1 MKQFWK
7 TILTLSVLYLAMA
20 LILSPTACLSAAKD
34 AIYLCL
40 DLVIPSLF
48 PFFLCSKLFFSLGIS
63 RLAHRLLSPCM
74 YPLFGVSGHGAAAL
88 LLGLVSGYPMGASC
102 VTSLY
107 RQGLC
112 SRTEAERLLT
122 FCNNSGPLF
131 ILTAVGL
138 GMLHHREAG
147 ILLYLTHL
155 LSALLCGVLFRR
167 YGKEKSPS
175 PRLLPPATLPSPLP
189 DLAGAIGSAVTESV
203 EAMGKVCGFIL
214 LFSVFCAA
222 LPQGGP
228 APYLHPFLEITGGIP
243 ALLAEG
249 TLPPT
254 MVLPVI
260 AFFLALSGLSVL
272 LQTASFLHPAGL
284 SLRPYLLGKLVQAP
298 LAALLTALFAH
309 CFPFVIPASLLFSP
323 PTFLPTPKQFLFFVL
338 LQLLACLILFLLFGL
353 MDLFLRHHDK
363 KKKDPH

>member
-228 APYLHPFLEITGGIP
+228 
-243 ALLAEG
+243 
-249 TLPPT
+249 LPPT
-254 MVLPVI
+254 FTPFWKSQG
-260 AFFLALSGLSVL
+260 AF
-272 LQTASFLHPAGL
+272 P
-284 SLRPYLLGKLVQAP
+284 PYLQRVPCLP
-298 LAALLTALFAH
+298 PWF
-309 CFPFVIPASLLFSP
+309 CPSLLFSWHSP
-323 PTFLPTPKQFLFFVL
+323 DSRFFCKPHPFSTLPDYPFAPIFWGNWCRHLWPLF
-338 LQLLACLILFLLFGL
+338 
-353 MDLFLRHHDK
+353 
-363 KKKDPH
+363 